1 MLDEC
6 YSGDVCVLLGFFVG
20 FLATAADGMA
30 LPVVLRW
37 YTGNQMRFGSRRPC
51 ERFPI
56 CLWMLCLVELPV
68 KVVCRRSQVRFLLTG
83 FPKGVS

>member
-1 MLDEC
+1 MLDGC

-20 FLATAADGMA
+20 FLAPAADGMA

-56 CLWMLCLVELPV
+56 CAVCMVQAFRMDKLPG
-68 KVVCRRSQVRFLLTG
+68 SSPGHG
-83 FPKGVS
+83 FPKGGFIRE